1 MKKGVLRNFS
11 KFTGKNLCHGLFF
24 NKFATL
30 LKTLLKNMQL
40 YYKSDLA
47 QVFSCEFYEIS
58 KNVFFTEHLW
68 ATASENAL
76 LKH

>member
-40 YYKSDLA
+40 YYKSDSGTG
-47 QVFSCEFYEIS
+47 VF
-58 KNVFFTEHLW
+58 L
-68 ATASENAL
+68 
-76 LKH
+76 